1 MFCISRKV
9 VAWILGGIV
18 AALIVAGIWRY
29 GVTTFAFVVHHY
41 QFFISLG
48 ALATALGAGIAA
60 YQLRRKNRLTSVN
73 FAAQALK
80 EFAADKDMQ
89 DVFYDIEYER
99 FEYPKEGFHDG
110 SPEER
115 RIDRLLRHF
124 AAVALAWKEGLVKS
138 GDLVLIRYYVVRTMR
153 DRKVMRYVDFVCER
167 WAKKAQK
174 VEHPY
179 AVLKRFHEYLE
190 KSSDFSDS
198 AGTAR

>member
-1 MFCISRKV
+1 MDKMTIT
-9 VAWILGGIV
+9 AI
-18 AALIVAGIWRY
+18 
-29 GVTTFAFVVHHY
+29 
-41 QFFISLG
+41 G
-48 ALATALGAGIAA
+48 ALAAIVVACLAT
-60 YQLRRKNRLTSVN
+60 YQLWRKNRLTSVN

-89 DVFYDIEYER
+89 DVFYDIEYEE
-99 FEYPKEGFHDG
+99 FEYPKEGFHGG

-153 DRKVMRYVDFVCER
+153 DRKVMGYVDFVCEQ

-179 AVLKRFHEYLE
+179 TVLKRFHKYLE
-190 KSSDFSDS
+190 ESSDFSDS